1 LFVREYG
8 NKRIYCLIF
17 ILEEKKIGHV
27 LSPVG
32 QINIKFKGSCYKN
45 IIIVF
50 RERKDVN
57 LWLVFRLCSYLSNS
71 GIRKS
76 SKWGSRWGSPAAI
89 LQILLLGNAGL
100 LMVDHIHFQYN
111 GFLLGILLISV
122 ARILQVISIVS
133 CFVLHICFFS

>member
-1 LFVREYG
+1 MSLAQWVKLISNLRE
-8 NKRIYCLIF
+8 
-17 ILEEKKIGHV
+17 V
-27 LSPVG
+27 
-32 QINIKFKGSCYKN
+32 CYKN

-50 RERKDVN
+50 RERKDIM
-57 LWLVFRLCSYLSNS
+57 LWLIFRLCSYLSSS

-76 SKWGSRWGSPAAI
+76 SKWGSRWGSPAAV

-111 GFLLGILLISV
+111 GFLLGILLISL

-133 CFVLHICFFS
+133 CFVLHLCFFS